1 MTRRQLAG
9 LAVVTILRV
18 TLATGATAQ
27 EAQARPSIAIA
38 DVAIAPGGWTLPP
51 PQLSSAIIELMMSE
65 LVSSEKFRVYDG
77 HWLVPEQEAGRANLE
92 RLRAAATERNV
103 DYVVVGSLTG
113 FSSEQKKKRFGGVFP
128 KPFLLGGFGRHQ
140 DQLRVTMTF
149 RIVDVQT
156 GEIVATASGDGLGTR
171 KGTSVGGVGIVK
183 GLPVG
188 ALIGAARAASARDA
202 MLDEAVR
209 QAVRSAA
216 LALSV
221 SSPRLAASRKPEAG
235 SR

>member
-9 LAVVTILRV
+9 LAVVTALRV

-27 EAQARPSIAIA
+27 EAIARPTIAVA

-51 PQLSSAIIELMMSE
+51 PQLNSAIIELMMSE

-77 HWLVPEQEAGRANLE
+77 HWLVPEQESGRANIE
-92 RLRAAATERNV
+92 RLRAAAAERNV
-103 DYVVVGSLTG
+103 DYVVIGSLNG
-113 FSSEQKKKRFGGVFP
+113 FSNEQKKKRFGGIFP
-128 KPFLLGGFGRHQ
+128 KPFLLGGYSRHQ
-140 DQLRVTMTF
+140 DQLRVSMTF

-156 GEIVATASGDGLGTR
+156 GEIAATASGDGLGTR
-171 KGTSVGGVGIVK
+171 RATSVGGGGIVK

-188 ALIGAARAASARDA
+188 ALIGAARAHSARDA

-209 QAVRSAA
+209 QAVRNAA
-216 LALSV
+216 LSLTQS
-221 SSPRLAASRKPEAG
+221 ASRLEL
-235 SR
+235 RR

>member
-1 MTRRQLAG
+1 MTRRKLAG
-9 LAVVTILRV
+9 FALVATLRV
-18 TLATGATAQ
+18 TLASAALAQ
-27 EAQARPSIAIA
+27 EALARPTIAVA

-51 PQLSSAIIELMMSE
+51 PQLSAAIVELMMSE

-92 RLRAAATERNV
+92 RLRAAAAERNV

-113 FSSEQKKKRFGGVFP
+113 FSNEQKKKRFGGIFP
-128 KPFLLGGFGRHQ
+128 KPFVLGGFSRHQ
-140 DQLRVTMTF
+140 EQLRVTMTF

-156 GEIVATASGDGLGTR
+156 GEIAATAFGDGVGTR
-171 KGTSVGGVGIVK
+171 KGTSAGGLGVVK

-188 ALIGAARAASARDA
+188 ALIGAARASSARDA

-216 LALSV
+216 LALRQSAA
-221 SSPRLAASRKPEAG
+221 RLHPLRHG
-235 SR
+235 G